1 MSVSKFLSRLRRH
14 DSGNVMA
21 ICAAVMPLLMGSA
34 ALAIDAAQLA
44 LRKRQLQR
52 VADSSAL
59 AGARALSQGK
69 SVSDAV
75 ARDLLL
81 NNQVALTGTTQVQN
95 APTAGAFANDARAV
109 RVVIN
114 TQPSLPFWSFFTTA
128 PTLTSEA
135 TARIIRT
142 GEYCMYAAED
152 GNVAGITIGGNARL
166 RLGCGMV
173 TNSRASQAV
182 TAGGSSFI
190 IATPIGAVGGLTPSS
205 NFQSPTTLIPYS
217 TPLSDPLGYL
227 PDPVLPPGNCNN
239 RLTVQPSATATIN
252 APATG
257 ACYRGMDIKGTL
269 NLGAGTYFINGDSF
283 SAGSQAVVNCN
294 GCTIVLTSSTAATN
308 GSSVA
313 SLDIGAGARLTMT
326 ASSTG
331 TYAGV
336 LFYQDRRATLLNQI
350 TINGNGS
357 GSLEGAI
364 YLPRANLT
372 MNGASG
378 MNTRCFQLIGRRLNF
393 NGDGEIENV
402 CPAGGASRAY
412 NADFVRLVA

>member
-1 MSVSKFLSRLRRH
+1 
-14 DSGNVMA
+14 
-21 ICAAVMPLLMGSA
+21 
-34 ALAIDAAQLA
+34 
-44 LRKRQLQR
+44 
-52 VADSSAL
+52 
-59 AGARALSQGK
+59 
-69 SVSDAV
+69 
-75 ARDLLL
+75 
-81 NNQVALTGTTQVQN
+81 
-95 APTAGAFANDARAV
+95 
-109 RVVIN
+109 
-114 TQPSLPFWSFFTTA
+114 
-128 PTLTSEA
+128 
-135 TARIIRT
+135 
-142 GEYCMYAAED
+142 
-152 GNVAGITIGGNARL
+152 
-166 RLGCGMV
+166 
-173 TNSRASQAV
+173 
-182 TAGGSSFI
+182 
-190 IATPIGAVGGLTPSS
+190 
-205 NFQSPTTLIPYS
+205 
-217 TPLSDPLGYL
+217 
-227 PDPVLPPGNCNN
+227 
-239 RLTVQPSATATIN
+239 
-252 APATG
+252 
-257 ACYRGMDIKGTL
+257 
-269 NLGAGTYFINGDSF
+269 
-283 SAGSQAVVNCN
+283 
-294 GCTIVLTSSTAATN
+294 VLTSSTAATN